1 MLTHTTNHMSTSE
14 LLRGFAETLSGVVG
28 EAYFTQLTAFLAERL
43 DVQFALVGELVD
55 EDCALVRTIAL
66 YADGA
71 PQENTTYELAD
82 TPCEH
87 VIKDK
92 SVYIHTSNVQPDFP
106 KDLMLRDMGVEGYV
120 GAPLIASDG
129 SVLGLLAVLTRLPV
143 ANPDVISNLFGL
155 IAWRT
160 AAEIERRR
168 TDNAF
173 QLGQKRFRDF
183 AECSSDWFWEMD
195 AGLRFCYFSERFR
208 EVSGVPP
215 ERLLGKTREET
226 GIPGVDVAAWEQH
239 LADLHAHRPFR
250 NFTHP
255 RTQDD
260 GTIRWLSISGQPHF
274 DADGT
279 FKGYRGVGSDITR
292 LKETEAAL
300 RHAKTSAEVASNA
313 KSEFL
318 ATMSH
323 EIRTPMTGVIGMAQ
337 LLLGTSL
344 APDQQHKVETIIS
357 SGNALLT
364 ILNDVLDLSRLEA
377 GKIEIEAAD
386 FILADMIK
394 GVTDLLVGKA
404 EEKGLDLICDLDAG
418 LPRQIC
424 ADNMRV
430 RQVLINLIGNAI
442 KFTESG
448 EVRLSVKQER
458 GSADGVVLSFEVT
471 DTGIGIAPEH
481 VGRLFNKFEQVDS
494 SASQSHG
501 GSGLGLAIARK
512 LVERMG
518 GEIGVDSRE
527 GEGSRFW
534 FTLPVEASSAQ
545 HAPRTSEATE
555 EVGAP
560 SRMLKL
566 LVAEDNHVNQL
577 IFTAMLGRLGH
588 RIDVAGN
595 GEEAVAAARQG
606 GYDVILMDMR
616 MPKKDGLQATRE
628 IRALDGDAGAVPIIA
643 VTADTMS
650 RSPVELKEAGM
661 SGWVSKPISQR
672 LLFEEIDKVLGE
684 AVHGT
689 GAVASSAGSARG

>member
-1 MLTHTTNHMSTSE
+1 MLTQTSNHMSTSE

-43 DVQFALVGELVD
+43 DVQFALVGELVG
-55 EDCALVRTIAL
+55 EGCAKVRTIAL

-71 PQENTTYELAD
+71 LRDNTTYELAD

-87 VIKDK
+87 VITDK
-92 SVYIHTSNVQPDFP
+92 SVYVHTSNIQPDFP
-106 KDLMLRDMGVEGYV
+106 KDIMLRDMGVEGYV

-143 ANPDVISNLFGL
+143 SNPDVIANLFGL

-160 AAEIERRR
+160 SAEIERLR

-173 QLGQKRFRDF
+173 QLGQERFRDF

-195 AGLRFCYFSERFR
+195 ADLRFCYFSERFR

-260 GTIRWLSISGQPHF
+260 GSVKWLSISGQPHF
-274 DADGT
+274 DVNGT

-337 LLLGTSL
+337 LLLGSPL

-386 FILADMIK
+386 FVLADMIK

-404 EEKGLDLICDLDAG
+404 EEKGLDLVCDLDAG
-418 LPRQIC
+418 LPQQIC

-442 KFTESG
+442 KFTERG
-448 EVRLSVKQER
+448 EVRLSVAQER
-458 GSADGVVLSFEVT
+458 GSANGLFLSFEVT

-481 VGRLFNKFEQVDS
+481 VGRLFDKFEQVDA

-518 GEIGVDSRE
+518 GEIGVDSQE
-527 GEGSRFW
+527 GQGSRFW
-534 FTLPVEASSAQ
+534 FTLPVGARAAQ
-545 HAPRTSEATE
+545 PVPRSSEAADDIGT
-555 EVGAP
+555 A
-560 SRMLKL
+560 SRTLKL

-606 GYDVILMDMR
+606 GYDAILMDMR
-616 MPKKDGLQATRE
+616 MPKKDGFQATRE

-650 RSPVELKEAGM
+650 RSPVELREAGM

-689 GAVASSAGSARG
+689 GAVASGAGAARA